1 MKVAINVAGVE
12 DLVKGLR
19 YLHTKDGRKL
29 ARITLQA
36 GLNVIG
42 KQMQKDLDPKVQEAG
57 KSVGKRV
64 TIYRNQ
70 ITRAKVGFNVGK
82 NAKKLAFR
90 RKRTSRGGIGIG
102 PANVHWYIS
111 GTGQRVRYGMKGGR
125 SRKEI
130 AAARETT
137 RPTGQMPAQQAGL
150 AGKAAQTSMPQV
162 RAAMERAGRRFLEE
176 RAKKIEKKLEASRQQ
191 ADMNRLLTA
200 TGKG

>member
-1 MKVAINVAGVE
+1 MKVAVNVAGVE
-12 DLVKGLR
+12 DLVAGLK

-42 KQMQKDLDPKVQEAG
+42 KQMQRDLDPKVKEAG
-57 KSVGKRV
+57 KAVGKRV
-64 TIYRNQ
+64 AIYRQN

-82 NAKKLAFR
+82 DARKVPFR

-102 PANVHWYIS
+102 PANIHWYLS

-130 AAARETT
+130 AAARGTT
-137 RPTGQMPAQQAGL
+137 RPTGQMPAQQPGL
-150 AGKAAQTSMPQV
+150 AANAAKAVVPEV
-162 RAAMERAGRRFLEE
+162 RNVMQRAGKRFLEE
-176 RAKKIEKKLEASRQQ
+176 RAKKIEKKLKAVREQ
-191 ADMNRLLTA
+191 AESNRLLKA

>member
-12 DLVKGLR
+12 DLIKGLR

-64 TIYRNQ
+64 AIYRNQ

-125 SRKEI
+125 SRKEL
-130 AAARETT
+130 AAARGTT
-137 RPTGQMPAQQAGL
+137 RPTGQMPAQQPGL
-150 AGKAAQTSMPQV
+150 AGRAAQTSMPQV

>member
-1 MKVAINVAGVE
+1 MKVAINVSGVD
-12 DLVKGLR
+12 DLIKGLK

-64 TIYRNQ
+64 AIYRNQ

-130 AAARETT
+130 AAARGTT

>member
-57 KSVGKRV
+57 KAVGKRV
-64 TIYRNQ
+64 AIYRNQ

-125 SRKEI
+125 SRKEL
-130 AAARETT
+130 AAARGTT

-150 AGKAAQTSMPQV
+150 AGRAAQTSMPQV

>member
-64 TIYRNQ
+64 AIYRNQ

-125 SRKEI
+125 SRKEL
-130 AAARETT
+130 AAARGTT

>member
-1 MKVAINVAGVE
+1 MKVAVNVSGVE
-12 DLVKGLR
+12 DLVAGLK

-42 KQMQKDLDPKVQEAG
+42 KQMQKDLDPKVKEAG
-57 KSVGKRV
+57 KAVGKRV
-64 TIYRNQ
+64 AIYRQN

-82 NAKKLAFR
+82 DARKVPFR

-102 PANVHWYIS
+102 PANIHWWIE
-111 GTGQRVRYGMKGGR
+111 GTKPRVRYGMKGGR

-130 AAARETT
+130 AAARGTT
-137 RPTGQMPAQQAGL
+137 RPTGQMPEIQKGL
-150 AGKAAQTSMPQV
+150 ASNAARAVLPEV
-162 RAAMERAGRRFLEE
+162 RAAMQRAGKRFLEE
-176 RAKKIEKKLEASRQQ
+176 RAKKIEKKLEASREQ
-191 ADMNRLLTA
+191 AEMNRLLKA

>member
-1 MKVAINVAGVE
+1 VKVAVNVSGVE
-12 DLVKGLR
+12 DLVAGLK

-42 KQMQKDLDPKVQEAG
+42 KQMQKDLDPKVKEAG
-57 KSVGKRV
+57 KAVGKRV
-64 TIYRNQ
+64 AIYRQN

-82 NAKKLAFR
+82 DAKKVPFR

-102 PANVHWYIS
+102 PANIHWYLS

-130 AAARETT
+130 AAARGAT
-137 RPTGQMPAQQAGL
+137 RPTGQMPAQQPGL
-150 AGKAAQTSMPQV
+150 ASNAARAVLPEV
-162 RAAMERAGRRFLEE
+162 RAAMQRAGKRFLEE
-176 RAKKIEKKLEASRQQ
+176 RAKKIEKKLEASREQ
-191 ADMNRLLTA
+191 AEMNRLLKA

>member
-12 DLVKGLR
+12 DLIKGLK

-57 KSVGKRV
+57 KAVGKRV
-64 TIYRNQ
+64 AIYRNQ

-111 GTGQRVRYGMKGGR
+111 GTGERVRYGMKGGR

-130 AAARETT
+130 AAARGTT

-176 RAKKIEKKLEASRQQ
+176 RAKKIEKKLESSRQQ